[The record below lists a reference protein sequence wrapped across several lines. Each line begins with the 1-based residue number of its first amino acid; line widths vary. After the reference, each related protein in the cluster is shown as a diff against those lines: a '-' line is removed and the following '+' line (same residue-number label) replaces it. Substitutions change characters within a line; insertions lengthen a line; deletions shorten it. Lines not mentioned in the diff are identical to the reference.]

1 MFIGRRRHST
11 ATGNIGTLAAKHDT
25 EHQLLEE
32 ATGWILRLEDASQ
45 GSAVFDEFK
54 AWLAACEQN
63 RRAWERANKTW
74 TVLGAVK
81 PAYDQKVWED
91 VDPRLKLHVAHT
103 SAPGFSPRSGTV
115 RRSYRR
121 PIEIV
126 VAAVVAA
133 CVLWI
138 AAPAILIAIHAD
150 YRTAAG
156 HTEHIRMADGSV
168 VELGGGSA
176 IKADIGT
183 TERRVTLLAGEV
195 FFDVATDTRRPFL
208 VDAQGVEIKVH
219 GTAFNIQAS
228 STSTKVALLRGSIE
242 ATPAAKDEPSAVLK
256 PGQMFVVDHMTGN
269 VSIEPVSLE
278 EIGSWREGKV
288 ILSNVTV
295 ESAIELIQRYF
306 SALILL
312 PDRSLAGRKVSGLF
326 DLRDPDRALAG
337 LVEPFGGK
345 VRALTPFV
353 RIVSRL

>member
-1 MFIGRRRHST
+1 M
-11 ATGNIGTLAAKHDT
+11 
-25 EHQLLEE
+25 
-32 ATGWILRLEDASQ
+32 
-45 GSAVFDEFK
+45 
-54 AWLAACEQN
+54 
-63 RRAWERANKTW
+63 
-74 TVLGAVK
+74 LGAVK
-81 PAYDQKVWED
+81 PAYDQKVWGD
-91 VDPRLKLHVAHT
+91 ADPHLKPRVAHT
-103 SAPGFSPRSGTV
+103 PAPGFSRRSGAA
-115 RRSYRR
+115 RKPYRR
-121 PIEIV
+121 PVEIA

-133 CVLWI
+133 CLLWI
-138 AAPAILIAIHAD
+138 AAPAILIAIRAD

-156 HTEHIRMADGSV
+156 HTEPIWMADGSV
-168 VELGGGSA
+168 VELGGASA

-195 FFDVATDTRRPFL
+195 FFDVATDTRRPFV

-242 ATPAAKDEPSAVLK
+242 ARPAGKDKPSDVLK
-256 PGQMFVVDHMTGN
+256 PGQMVVVDHVTGN
-269 VSIEPVSLE
+269 VSIESVSLE

-288 ILSNVTV
+288 FLSNATV
-295 ESAIELIQRYF
+295 ESAIELIQRYS
-306 SALILL
+306 SASILL